1 MNIYMLKKE
10 IKYLLKNPIFYLGII
25 IVICTLVLTL
35 KPYLNLYENVR
46 EENSKIVYGDE
57 GIISGYIPT
66 EINEQRKQVF
76 NRIYESFS
84 VDFDVSVEVATDA
97 LNKIKNII

>member
-10 IKYLLKNPIFYLGII
+10 IKYLLKNTIFYLGII

-57 GIISGYIPT
+57 GIINIYQLKLMSK
-66 EINEQRKQVF
+66 E
-76 NRIYESFS
+76 NRLLIEY
-84 VDFDVSVEVATDA
+84 T
-97 LNKIKNII
+97 NH

>member
-35 KPYLNLYENVR
+35 KQYLNLY
-46 EENSKIVYGDE
+46 
-57 GIISGYIPT
+57 
-66 EINEQRKQVF
+66 
-76 NRIYESFS
+76 
-84 VDFDVSVEVATDA
+84 
-97 LNKIKNII
+97 

>member
-10 IKYLLKNPIFYLGII
+10 IKYLLKNTIFYLGII

-46 EENSKIVYGDE
+46 EENSKIVYG
-57 GIISGYIPT
+57 PT
-66 EINEQRKQVF
+66 QIRKY
-76 NRIYESFS
+76 NRKICFK
-84 VDFDVSVEVATDA
+84 
-97 LNKIKNII
+97 LNMVK